1 MVIFKIR
8 RSSRRSILRISDG
21 GREILH
27 DESSKAR
34 RNANRKN
41 DDRLHKEA
49 NLIDALA
56 RTSCEKPELLALRAK
71 QAQSIREKT
80 LRSYGDKGISI
91 VAKLE
96 GRMAINLAEGLI
108 ENAGICL
115 DRLFGLPYIPGSA
128 VKGIARHAA
137 LWNIRNS
144 TSDNKEEALLHSP
157 KPLVL
162 HVETHMQK
170 AIWHG
175 RWMKNRQSKI

>member
-1 MVIFKIR
+1 MRPDIP
-8 RSSRRSILRISDG
+8 LRVSENGSVMLKADAEDKKYRAG
-21 GREILH
+21 GRNVNPANKETFLKDAAQAEIYPVPV
-27 DESSKAR
+27 AR
-34 RNANRKN
+34 S
-41 DDRLHKEA
+41 L
-49 NLIDALA
+49 
-56 RTSCEKPELLALRAK
+56 ELLALRAK

-80 LRSYGDKGISI
+80 LRSYGEKGVSI

-144 TSDNKEEALLHSP
+144 TSDKKEEA
-157 KPLVL
+157 
-162 HVETHMQK
+162 
-170 AIWHG
+170 
-175 RWMKNRQSKI
+175 